1 MLYET
6 ITLRQDFPDAT
17 LTSYVCG
24 FAEKLHTSP
33 RPAVIVCPGG
43 AYCDLSEREAEPIAR
58 AYAAAGCNTYILR
71 YSVGEMAANCNP
83 LIEAALSIQ
92 YVREHAA
99 EHNTDPTRI
108 FICGFSAGGHLAASA
123 GILWNDPVVR
133 NALGI
138 EQGRVPEGINRPNGM
153 ILCYPVITCGR
164 GMHRLSFC
172 RLAGTDEPTPE
183 QFQRFSLEL
192 HVDDTTPPAFF
203 WHTFADASVSVRNS
217 LVLMDA
223 MLEHGI
229 PFESH
234 VFPTGVHGLSL
245 GTEET
250 AVNNPKYIEPH
261 ITPWM
266 DLSIRWIKDMF

>member
-1 MLYET
+1 MKHKT
-6 ITLRQDFPDAT
+6 ITLRENFPEAT
-17 LTSYVCG
+17 LTI
-24 FAEKLHTSP
+24 FACESKATSP

-43 AYCDLSEREAEPIAR
+43 AYCDLSPREAEPIAR
-58 AYAAAGCNTYILR
+58 AYTEAGCNTYILR
-71 YSVGEMAANCNP
+71 YSVGENAANFNP

-92 YVREHAA
+92 YVREHAS
-99 EHNTDPTRI
+99 EHNTDPKRI

-133 NALGI
+133 EALGI
-138 EQGRVPEGINRPNGM
+138 NQGKSPEGINRPDGM
-153 ILCYPVITCGR
+153 ILCYPVITAGL

-172 RLAGTDEPTPE
+172 RLSGTDEPSAE
-183 QFQRFSLEL
+183 QFERFSLER
-192 HVDDTTPPAFF
+192 HVDDTTPPAFL
-203 WHTFADASVSVRNS
+203 WHTFADKSVSVRNS
-217 LVLMDA
+217 LCLMDA

-250 AVNNPKYIEPH
+250 AADNPKYIEPH
-261 ITPWM
+261 VTPWM
-266 DLSIRWIKDMF
+266 DLSIRWIKDMC